1 MIVDE
6 AACDNNRRVAGDQE
20 RLLGAFLQLLYGNS
34 LLAVVETTLGTRM
47 VIEAIL
53 EDGATVSLGCNG
65 TNIRASQGRRRQLIV
80 CASLSG
86 PLVGMSALWQWH
98 FVITSLAGKLSWLTA
113 LLFKQLREITE
124 RRVC

>member
-1 MIVDE
+1 M
-6 AACDNNRRVAGDQE
+6 QE
-20 RLLGAFLQLLYGNS
+20 GLFSAFLQLLDGNS

-53 EDGATVSLGCNG
+53 EDGATVSLGRDG
-65 TNIRASQGRRRQLIV
+65 TDIRTGQGRRRQLVV
-80 CASLSG
+80 CTTLSG

-113 LLFKQLREITE
+113 LLFEQLRKITE